1 MVINTINEK
10 DNGGN
15 NKEFND
21 NGLNDDNYD
30 WWCTWWWYWAW
41 W

>member
-10 DNGGN
+10 DNGDN

-21 NGLNDDNYD
+21 NGLNDGNYD
-30 WWCTWWWYWAW
+30 
-41 W
+41 